1 MILPLVL
8 LVLLGVDWATGYAI
22 AGYVM
27 RHGVSPYGY
36 AFWQSVGPL
45 LCLFVIQVWRS
56 DFMFNRKVV
65 TYSVGCGLFGIAI
78 PNLLIYIASKYV
90 NSGILTII
98 ANTAPIFT
106 YPMALYL
113 HQEKFKLIR
122 LVMVVLGAF
131 GVLAIVFQPSH
142 FYFLQF
148 VNWGIGLALII
159 PLCYAFAA
167 VYIARF
173 RPHGG
178 NILSHAFLMLIVSSA
193 VLSPL
198 TFIMH
203 GFYSLHVDDTNSYL
217 IISEILL
224 SAFGYV
230 LLFIII
236 NMVGPVYYTLVNAV
250 AAVTGLLY
258 ARLIFSQQI
267 SHAAFAGIGL
277 ILFAILGLSYTQQK
291 VSAQK

>member
-1 MILPLVL
+1 MLLPLVL

-45 LCLFVIQVWRS
+45 ICLFIIQVWRS
-56 DFMFNRKVV
+56 ELIYNRKVIA
-65 TYSVGCGLFGIAI
+65 YSIGCGLFGIAI
-78 PNLLIYIASKYV
+78 PNLLIYIASQYV

-113 HQEKFKLIR
+113 QQEKFKPIR
-122 LVMVVLGAF
+122 LVMVVLGVF
-131 GVLAIVFQPSH
+131 GVLAIVFKPSH
-142 FYFLQF
+142 RYLLQF
-148 VNWGIGLALII
+148 ANWGIGLALII

-203 GFYSLHVDDTNSYL
+203 GFYSLHVGDANSYL
-217 IISEILL
+217 IILEILL

-236 NMVGPVYYTLVNAV
+236 NIVGPVYYTLVNAV
-250 AAVTGLLY
+250 AAVTGVLY
-258 ARLIFSQQI
+258 ARLLFSQQI
-267 SHAAFAGIGL
+267 SNAAFIGMGL
-277 ILFAILGLSYTQQK
+277 IIFAILGLSYTQQK
-291 VSAQK
+291 LSAHK